1 MVAVSGYGAVPPGTG
16 PAPGRGPGGR
26 QFQVALLG
34 LAIVA
39 AVATATAYRALS
51 PSQAPVVLGSSGSS
65 GWLSELE
72 SQFSDKPTSMH
83 EKAVRMQLAGRPS
96 PAVPAWQNLAKS
108 SSIGQGY
115 TDGMTGARL
124 DQLTP
129 AGVTDPN
136 NVAEEEK
143 QQMVTNLTRSGVEVD
158 HWPWDSPEDDKDE
171 PLQHHVYQKKR
182 CQWKA
187 GFYSCWEDELPFE
200 GKGTTTQLRAKQDS
214 IMGDI
219 MGAFAD
225 APHRNPMLSKSQMQA
240 LKAQNAKNSAK
251 ASASAGR
258 GIPQKDLERLA
269 RSQHRRQEKMAM
281 RKSAMLAR
289 LAHASEA
296 RKPPAMGRQM
306 RKMQDR
312 KPQLRSAFKY
322 HSPLQQLEGEKGDE
336 EGAEGDGAEWGVDV
350 AWNGHND
357 RCSETTPN
365 CNALGKRG
373 DAQPGVHVYGWPW
386 DEDATQA
393 MKQKQLAVA
402 LQGDATQLLR
412 LTASRSGNA
421 DAEEKAAEALQARS
435 FDMFKLASFQ
445 KLEEDD
451 VSNATK
457 VRVEM
462 FPKWYWTPDS
472 TEYLEK
478 DHGIPVDQW
487 PWEDCH
493 GVDCKHAVDERR
505 WERAVG
511 QKLHQDAAD
520 MSELADAD
528 AQMGLFP
535 KLEAL
540 EEEDSVS
547 VPMRAFPAIVLC
559 CRTSGSECGEK
570 TPPPQKCLPQE
581 ANACWEHEEE

>member
-1 MVAVSGYGAVPPGTG
+1 VHVAVAGVAV
-16 PAPGRGPGGR
+16 A
-26 QFQVALLG
+26 V
-34 LAIVA
+34 V
-39 AVATATAYRALS
+39 VATATAYRALARPS
-51 PSQAPVVLGSSGSS
+51 PVALVGGG
-65 GWLSELE
+65 GWLSEIE
-72 SQFSDKPTSMH
+72 SQFSDTPTSTH
-83 EKAVRMQLAGRPS
+83 EQAVRMQLAGRPS
-96 PAVPAWQNLAKS
+96 SIGPTPAWQHLAKG

-115 TDGMTGARL
+115 NDGVTGARL

-129 AGVTDPN
+129 AGVVNPN
-136 NVAEEEK
+136 KVPDDEK

-158 HWPWDSPEDDKDE
+158 HWPWDSPEDDADE
-171 PLQHHVYQKKR
+171 PLQHHIYQKKR

-200 GKGTTTQLRAKQDS
+200 GKGSTTQQLKAKQDS
-214 IMGDI
+214 IMGDL

-225 APHRNPMLSKSQMQA
+225 APHSNPLLSKSQLQA
-240 LKAQNAKNSAK
+240 LKAKKAKKHAA
-251 ASASAGR
+251 ASVSAGR

-269 RSQHRRQEKMAM
+269 VSEHKRQEKMAM

-289 LAHASEA
+289 SAA
-296 RKPPAMGRQM
+296 RRQPVK
-306 RKMQDR
+306 RRPVR
-312 KPQLRSAFKY
+312 KPQLRATSK
-322 HSPLQQLEGEKGDE
+322 HSSPLQLLEGEKGE
-336 EGAEGDGAEWGVDV
+336 EGAEEGEDAEWGVDV
-350 AWNGHND
+350 PWNGHND

-373 DAQPGVHVYGWPW
+373 DGQPGVHVYGWPW
-386 DEDATQA
+386 DEDTTQA
-393 MKQKQLAVA
+393 MKQKQLAVE
-402 LQGDATQLLR
+402 LQSDATQLLR

-421 DAEEKAAEALQARS
+421 DAEEKAAQALQARS

-457 VRVEM
+457 VRMEM
-462 FPKWYWTPDS
+462 FPKWYWTADS
-472 TEYLEK
+472 TEYLENE
-478 DHGIPVDQW
+478 HGIPVDQW

-511 QKLHQDAAD
+511 QKLHQDASD

-535 KLEAL
+535 KLQAL
-540 EEEDSVS
+540 EEEDAVS
-547 VPMRAFPAIVLC
+547 
-559 CRTSGSECGEK
+559 
-570 TPPPQKCLPQE
+570 
-581 ANACWEHEEE
+581 